1 MKETWRWFGPS
12 DSVSVENMLQS
23 GVQGVVT
30 GLYHLPPGVVW
41 TQDDIETRQNEIAV
55 KADGAPSGLAWE
67 VVESLPVSEAIKT
80 RTGPFQS
87 HIDAYLTS
95 MEALASAGIDTI
107 CYNFM
112 PVLDWTRTDIA
123 RPLPH
128 GGTCMYFDLIDFA
141 VFDIFLFER
150 AGAEATYDAET
161 CRAAEAR
168 FQDMTEERKQ
178 ALSKTVT
185 AGLPGAA
192 TTLSIEDLRTELSAY
207 DGIGKDD
214 LKHNLKAFLEAV
226 VPTAEKLGLKM
237 ACHPDD
243 PPWPVLGLPRIVS
256 TEADLAWLTGAVDS
270 PSNGLTFCSGS
281 LGARADNDLN
291 AIVNRFANRIYF
303 FHLRN
308 VRRLSEACPTSF
320 FEDSHLDGSTDMVSL
335 IRDILATHPTPVTV
349 PMRPDHGQDILTDI
363 GRNPAPGY
371 PLCGRMKGLAEL
383 RGVVRALS
391 HVS

>member
-1 MKETWRWFGPS
+1 
-12 DSVSVENMLQS
+12 
-23 GVQGVVT
+23 
-30 GLYHLPPGVVW
+30 
-41 TQDDIETRQNEIAV
+41 
-55 KADGAPSGLAWE
+55 
-67 VVESLPVSEAIKT
+67 
-80 RTGPFQS
+80 
-87 HIDAYLTS
+87 
-95 MEALASAGIDTI
+95 
-107 CYNFM
+107 
-112 PVLDWTRTDIA
+112 
-123 RPLPH
+123 
-128 GGTCMYFDLIDFA
+128 MYFDLIDFA

-150 AGAEATYDAET
+150 AGVEATYDAET

-168 FQDMTEERKQ
+168 FQDMTEERTQ

-192 TTLSIEDLRTELSAY
+192 TTLSIEDLRSELSAY

-281 LGARADNDLN
+281 LGAHADNDLN
-291 AIVNRFANRIYF
+291 AIVKRFANRIHF

-320 FEDSHLDGSTDMVSL
+320 YEDSHLDGSTDMVSL

-363 GRNPAPGY
+363 GRNPALGY